1 MKHVFIAVGGSGAKV
16 AEALVRLLAIGF
28 PLRKENGIF
37 TSAGSS
43 LQIWRVDPDRSSG
56 ASASLQNCLDD
67 YSSLQAH
74 LSDAQAPP
82 GIASSKWA
90 IDIDTRLRNLDPL
103 GLPHASATDNE
114 IRTVRGILDSVQA
127 EKKSSLPFL
136 LPFYNESDLDVRIDR
151 GFFQKPFIG
160 AAAMAIFAESLGT
173 DTSPGGR
180 EANLTAFDN
189 NQTNFFLCGSLHG
202 GTGACGVPILGKFL
216 NGRKRAHWGWR
227 IGACL
232 LAPYCF
238 PPDPPFKSLDDG
250 ESLDESMIDDL
261 LLRHGNEPALAALKQ
276 EQEKRD
282 LIKQILLGFYAEPDD
297 MESRARHGLSY
308 YRDHGAEYFDDLY
321 LVGKPEPDK
330 LDSWSNGGS
339 SQINPSNS
347 AEVVAAIAA
356 LNFFS
361 GGDAP
366 PVTSYK
372 IAASNLDLDSQN
384 MNLREL
390 PQYHVDAPREEI
402 EPERVFLATLI
413 LHHLI
418 TQEIPWNMRA
428 VNWPRDIEGLRAV
441 YKDNEERKEDDKS
454 HYFEA
459 ARLLAKFLR
468 SVVDP
473 QTTKGWSGDDST
485 LIRRF
490 LSPDSASEIKA
501 RIKKKL
507 GLTKEAKE
515 ALTLGRS
522 SIKVSAIEFGK
533 WSPGRPQ
540 FSRGEYLRFVW
551 SNLFAR
557 GRSID

>member
-28 PLRKENGIF
+28 PLRKENGVL
-37 TSAGSS
+37 TSAGGS

-67 YSSLQAH
+67 YKNLQAH
-74 LSDAQAPP
+74 LSDVQAST

-103 GLPHASATDNE
+103 NLPRASVSDNE
-114 IRTVRGILDSVQA
+114 VRTVRGILDSVQA

-136 LPFYNESDLDVRIDR
+136 LPFYNDRDLDVKIDR
-151 GFFQKPFIG
+151 GFYQKPFIG
-160 AAAMAIFAESLGT
+160 AAAMAVFAESLGN
-173 DTSPGGR
+173 DNSPGGK

-216 NGRKRAHWGWR
+216 NARKRAHWGWK

-238 PPDPPFKSLDDG
+238 PPDPPFSSLEDG
-250 ESLDESMIDDL
+250 QSPDEAMVEDL
-261 LLRHGNEPALAALKQ
+261 LQRHGNEPALAALKQ
-276 EQEKRD
+276 DQEKRD
-282 LIKQILLGFYAEPDD
+282 LIKQILLGFYAEPEE

-308 YRDHGAEYFDDLY
+308 YRDHGAEYFDELY

-330 LDSWSNGGS
+330 LENWSNGGS
-339 SQINPSNS
+339 SQVNPSNS

-361 GGDAP
+361 GGNAP
-366 PVTSYK
+366 SVNSYE
-372 IAASNLDLDSQN
+372 IAASTIDLDSQN

-390 PQYHVDAPREEI
+390 PPYSVEPHPEVI

-418 TQEIPWNMRA
+418 TQEIPWKVRA

-441 YKDNEERKEDDKS
+441 YKDNEARQDEDKS

-459 ARLLAKFLR
+459 ARLLAKFLY
-468 SVVDP
+468 SVADP
-473 QTTKGWSGDDST
+473 LTTKGWSGDDAT

-490 LSPDSASEIKA
+490 LSPDSVEEIRAK
-501 RIKKKL
+501 IKKKF
-507 GLTKEAKE
+507 GLTKEARE

-533 WSPGRPQ
+533 WSPGGSQ
-540 FSRGEYLRFVW
+540 FSRGEYLRFIW

-557 GRSID
+557 GRSVD